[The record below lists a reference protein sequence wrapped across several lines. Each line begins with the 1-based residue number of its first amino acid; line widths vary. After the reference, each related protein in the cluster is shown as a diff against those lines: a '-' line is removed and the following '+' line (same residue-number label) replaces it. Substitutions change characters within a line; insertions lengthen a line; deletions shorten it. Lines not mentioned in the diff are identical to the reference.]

1 MSNKVR
7 LRFAPSPTGP
17 LHIGGLRTA
26 LYNYLVAKKL
36 KGKLILRIEDTDY
49 SRFDKNAEKHIV
61 DSLKWCGIIPD
72 ESPYNPGKYG
82 PYNQSGRKNIY
93 KNYVD
98 ELVKK
103 GFAYYAFDKKSELE
117 DLRIKSEQKGK
128 NFIYNWKNR
137 KKLKNSISLKK
148 EELKTLIN
156 NGDYVIRFKTVKS
169 GNEKN
174 YYHIK
179 DQLRGTIKIDLN
191 ILDDKIIFKSDGMP
205 TYHFANVI
213 DDYLMKISHVI
224 RGEEWLPSLPLH
236 FLLYDAFEWEKP
248 SFTHLPLILKPS
260 GAGKLSKRDGHK
272 FGIPIYPIEWL
283 DLKENDSYLGFKE
296 MGFEPHALLNFICM
310 IGWNPGDEREI
321 FSIKKLIEVFSFQ
334 KINKSGGKYDFEKAK
349 WFNQN
354 YVKKIS
360 NTVFLDIISKNIND
374 NLLKFIN
381 RKKKILL
388 IKLLKERITFKNDII
403 SEINNILNF
412 QTQDLDK
419 TFIQNKW
426 NTKISHAVNSI
437 KEKIK
442 NSTITNERLKK
453 YYFQVLKNQK
463 IKIGEGMQALR
474 LCITSKTYGP
484 DLFEIINILGKREC
498 LKRIDKSLKIIND

>member
-36 KGKLILRIEDTDY
+36 KGKFILRIEDTDY
-49 SRFDKNAEKHIV
+49 SRFDKNAEKHII

-72 ESPYNPGKYG
+72 ESPNNPGKYG
-82 PYNQSGRKNIY
+82 PYNQSERKSIY

-103 GFAYYAFDKKSELE
+103 GLAYYAFDKKSELE
-117 DLRIKSEQKGK
+117 ELRKQSEQKGN

-137 KKLKNSISLKK
+137 KKLKNSISIKK
-148 EELKTLIN
+148 EELKTFIN
-156 NGDYVIRFKTVKS
+156 NGNYVIRFKTIKS
-169 GNEKN
+169 GNKKN
-174 YYHIK
+174 YYYIK
-179 DQLRGTIKIDLN
+179 DQLRGKIKIDLN

-236 FLLYDAFEWEKP
+236 FLLYDAFEWKKP

-260 GAGKLSKRDGHK
+260 GPGKLSKRDGQK

-283 DLKENDSYLGFKE
+283 DLKENNSYLGFKE

-321 FSIKKLIEVFSFQ
+321 FSIKNLIEVFSIK

-354 YVKKIS
+354 YVKNIS
-360 NTVFLDIISKNIND
+360 NTVFLDIINKNIND
-374 NLLKFIN
+374 DLLKFIN
-381 RKKKILL
+381 RKKKIIL
-388 IKLLKERITFKNDII
+388 IELLKERIIFKNEII

-412 QTQDLDK
+412 KAQDLDK

-426 NTKISHAVNSI
+426 NKKMSHVLKSI

-442 NSTITNERLKK
+442 NSTITNEKLKK
-453 YYFQVLKNQK
+453 HYFQILKNQK

-474 LCITSKTYGP
+474 LCVTSKTYGP
-484 DLFEIINILGKREC
+484 DLFEIIDVLGKKEC